1 MLRTLIFAVFAVAA
15 MAFPVHLK
23 MVHSDA
29 KEIIPG
35 EFIAVMNAAELSEQE
50 HQKVAA
56 AVNGTVLTVH
66 TTFKAIAFKTN
77 DDTVVLKMLNHPN
90 TLSVE
95 PNQAMHA
102 SQACSAQNPPLS
114 WGQDRVTAQSADEM
128 NDQLYYKT
136 NDGTGVDAYIIDTG
150 IYLTHTEFGGRAIF
164 GVNTA
169 TGGNSDL
176 NGHGTHVASTVAGAT
191 YGFAKKA
198 TLIAVKVLGDNGSGT
213 TTGVIEG
220 VSWASKRQGTS
231 GKPSVGN
238 MSLGGGASA
247 ALDAAVNSAVDGGLV
262 MAVAAGNDNSNAC
275 NYSPARATKAI
286 TVGATELTNIDFDT
300 QADRRSVFS
309 NYGSCVDVL
318 APGTGI
324 TGAWCTSNTALKTI
338 SGTSMA
344 APHVAGIA
352 AVFLGNNPSAT
363 PADVDA
369 AMEDSG
375 LKNQI
380 DLACLVA
387 ACNLTPNLMLHRDC

>member
-1 MLRTLIFAVFAVAA
+1 
-15 MAFPVHLK
+15 MAFPAHMK
-23 MVHSDA
+23 MLHTDA
-29 KEIIPG
+29 KEIVAG
-35 EFIAVMNAAELSEQE
+35 EFIAVLDATDLSEQD
-50 HQKVAA
+50 HQKIASAFGVKVLSVGKTFRAVAF
-56 AVNGTVLTVH
+56 T
-66 TTFKAIAFKTN
+66 TN
-77 DDTVVLKMLNHPN
+77 DEAALLKVLNHP
-90 TLSVE
+90 TTVSVE
-95 PNQAMHA
+95 PNQVMHA
-102 SQACSAQNPPLS
+102 NQACSAQSPPLS

-150 IYLTHTEFGGRAIF
+150 IYLTHAEFGGRAVF

-176 NGHGTHVASTVAGAT
+176 NGHGTHVASTVGGAT

-220 VSWASKRQGTS
+220 VGWASSRQSTS

-247 ALDAAVNSAVDGGLV
+247 ALDQAVDAAVSNGLV

-275 NYSPARATKAI
+275 NYSPARAAKAI

-309 NYGSCVDVL
+309 NYGSCVDIL

-352 AVFLGNNPSAT
+352 AVFLGANPSAT

-369 AMEDSG
+369 YLEDIG

-380 DLACLVA
+380 DLACSLA
-387 ACNLTPNLMLHRDC
+387 ACSLTPNLMLHRDC